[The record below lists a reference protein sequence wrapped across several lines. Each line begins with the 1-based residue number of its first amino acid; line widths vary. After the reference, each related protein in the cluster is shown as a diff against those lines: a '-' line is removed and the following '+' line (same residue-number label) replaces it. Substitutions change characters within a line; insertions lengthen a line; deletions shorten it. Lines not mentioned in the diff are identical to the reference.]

1 MNIKLVLAVAMLFGS
16 LGAGLI
22 VGSAPGLDTFDA
34 STGNPLEVAML
45 DCAGGYHADARGDC
59 QPNNGIV
66 DSRCPTGWE
75 ATAFPN
81 GNDYRCVPIPNG
93 Y

>member
-1 MNIKLVLAVAMLFGS
+1 VNIKLIFAVAMLFGS
-16 LGAGLI
+16 LAAGLI
-22 VGSAPGLDTFDA
+22 VGSAPGPDTFDA
-34 STGNPLEVAML
+34 SLDNPLQVAML
-45 DCAGGYHADARGDC
+45 ECAGGYHTDAGGNC

-75 ATAFPN
+75 ATPFPN
-81 GNDYRCVPIPNG
+81 GNDYRCAPIPQG